1 LFATVAVPFEAF
13 QDLPPPHFKYL
24 AGLCRFANRDGECC
38 PSQRQLARDLRI
50 SEATASR
57 IGQWLED
64 HGCFTRTRR
73 AGNGRYFYK
82 IDERF
87 LPRWPKTDSPA
98 AGLAPAQVGL
108 SQRARQEANPLK
120 HVEEARVRARFAKSP
135 RKEGGGLP
143 DDESRWR
150 ARVRHWLRNPL
161 SWPADAGPNPNEPGC
176 WVPQKI
182 LDDMLPIEPPTD
194 PEEEEPMEPTEPS
207 LPTDTVLDK
216 TDLEEGARELL
227 KAIYLKQPGAE
238 TMRADGFSDT
248 EIVDTVHEGVQR
260 GLLQIEHHDDDTVR
274 VVPSDTGRM
283 ALGMPSASARLTPQ
297 QEKAKAKRRHRRK
310 LFRR

>member
-1 LFATVAVPFEAF
+1 
-13 QDLPPPHFKYL
+13 
-24 AGLCRFANRDGECC
+24 
-38 PSQRQLARDLRI
+38 
-50 SEATASR
+50 
-57 IGQWLED
+57 
-64 HGCFTRTRR
+64 
-73 AGNGRYFYK
+73 
-82 IDERF
+82 
-87 LPRWPKTDSPA
+87 
-98 AGLAPAQVGL
+98 
-108 SQRARQEANPLK
+108 
-120 HVEEARVRARFAKSP
+120 
-135 RKEGGGLP
+135 
-143 DDESRWR
+143 
-150 ARVRHWLRNPL
+150 
-161 SWPADAGPNPNEPGC
+161 
-176 WVPQKI
+176 
-182 LDDMLPIEPPTD
+182 
-194 PEEEEPMEPTEPS
+194 MEPTEPS